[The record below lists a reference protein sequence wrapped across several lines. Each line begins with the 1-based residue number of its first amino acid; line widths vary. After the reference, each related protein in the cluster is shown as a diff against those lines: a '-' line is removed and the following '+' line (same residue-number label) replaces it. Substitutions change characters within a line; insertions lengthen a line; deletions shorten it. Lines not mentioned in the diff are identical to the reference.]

1 MAVGGAFKRLRPAIA
16 EINTDNHSEIVCAP
30 LAPPPPAGALYPEP
44 TGFLG
49 IRQQYT
55 AAPYYCSLPLLQLPV
70 LLLQLLLNRVMGR
83 PRKGKGI
90 WRDPGL

>member
-16 EINTDNHSEIVCAP
+16 EFNTDNHSAFCVAP

-49 IRQQYT
+49 VIST
-55 AAPYYCSLPLLQLPV
+55 ICSTSITHFKEATGDLTEAKQIAKLSSSS
-70 LLLQLLLNRVMGR
+70 
-83 PRKGKGI
+83 GKSHYIVNG
-90 WRDPGL
+90 

>member
-16 EINTDNHSEIVCAP
+16 EFNTDNHSEIVCAP

-49 IRQQYT
+49 VISTTSPSSTTDFKEATGDLKEANQV
-55 AAPYYCSLPLLQLPV
+55 AKLSSSS
-70 LLLQLLLNRVMGR
+70 
-83 PRKGKGI
+83 GKSHYIVNG
-90 WRDPGL
+90 

>member
-1 MAVGGAFKRLRPAIA
+1 MLAGAAYKRPRPGIF

-49 IRQQYT
+49 VIST
-55 AAPYYCSLPLLQLPV
+55 ICSTSITHFKEATGDLTEAKQIAKLSSSS
-70 LLLQLLLNRVMGR
+70 
-83 PRKGKGI
+83 GKSHYIVNG
-90 WRDPGL
+90 

>member
-1 MAVGGAFKRLRPAIA
+1 MAVGGAFKRLRPAIT

-49 IRQQYT
+49 VFSTI
-55 AAPYYCSLPLLQLPV
+55 CSTSITHFKEATGDLTHGLNPL
-70 LLLQLLLNRVMGR
+70 G
-83 PRKGKGI
+83 
-90 WRDPGL
+90 D